1 MGLPVPKVKSS
12 GGSKE
17 AFHLVYQAFE
27 TLADPEARKH
37 YDTQRATSTG
47 SAPKQKAKPKKKPA
61 QPQEKRQATPKPEH
75 TSQASG
81 ASKPSAN
88 ASKVFSHDKLL
99 TKLYELM
106 KGLTR
111 EARSDIIQKEF
122 TQKQRVLFEKWIVTQ
137 REAESERETEQAAS
151 KAQSSNDDPK
161 EAADRSTTASAA
173 ADDAPCMTVSLVPAQ
188 AKQRFQKKTKRKHYS
203 EMKGMF
209 RSGTEYQAKV
219 GFDSLRIYT
228 RNCDLST
235 AVEFLI
241 ILTSVKQRMQ
251 GASNDADAE
260 DAFFGRRL
268 QEALERSL
276 AEYGRQEGRKRT
288 VGVKDYKKKEQKK
301 DLASRSEAIAIRG
314 LERKLSLL
322 PHGKVQSLDF

>member
-1 MGLPVPKVKSS
+1 
-12 GGSKE
+12 
-17 AFHLVYQAFE
+17 
-27 TLADPEARKH
+27 
-37 YDTQRATSTG
+37 
-47 SAPKQKAKPKKKPA
+47 
-61 QPQEKRQATPKPEH
+61 
-75 TSQASG
+75 
-81 ASKPSAN
+81 
-88 ASKVFSHDKLL
+88 
-99 TKLYELM
+99 M